1 MYIIIEDIRSD
12 DPRLDERMVYRGD
25 FWHYNVRYI
34 APEHESDVYIKWL
47 KHEILDEAVA
57 KCYKFVGAVNNE
69 VTVVANAASSQD
81 NPNVQLTSSQ
91 TAKSIVFLSQ
101 ENITNTVLF
110 LKAAA
115 RFHIKLHLQN
125 KEVETALDA
134 ELDKC
139 ATIADCQMFMAT
151 YFDLQFTYTV
161 NKEKNKKFQV
171 SFDLY

>member
-12 DPRLDERMVYRGD
+12 DPRLDERMVHFGD
-25 FWHYNVRYI
+25 FWHYDVRYI

-57 KCYKFVGAVNNE
+57 RCYKFAGAVNNE
-69 VTVVANAASSQD
+69 VTVVADGASSQD
-81 NPNVQLTSSQ
+81 NSNIQLTSSQ

-115 RFHIKLHLQN
+115 RFHIKHHLQN
-125 KEVETALDA
+125 KETESALYA

-151 YFDLQFTYTV
+151 YFDLQFAYTV
-161 NKEKNKKFQV
+161 NKEKNKKIQAE
-171 SFDLY
+171 FDLH

>member
-57 KCYKFVGAVNNE
+57 KCYKFAGAVNNE
-69 VTVVANAASSQD
+69 VTVVDDGICLDQCLA
-81 NPNVQLTSSQ
+81 SSQ
-91 TAKSIVFLSQ
+91 TAKAIFFLSE

-110 LKAAA
+110 LKTAA

-134 ELDKC
+134 ELNKC